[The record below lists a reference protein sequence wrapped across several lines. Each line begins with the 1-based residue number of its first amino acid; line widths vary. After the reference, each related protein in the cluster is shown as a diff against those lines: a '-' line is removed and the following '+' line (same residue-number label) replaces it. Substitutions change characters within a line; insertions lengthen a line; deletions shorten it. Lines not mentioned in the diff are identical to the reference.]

1 MEYAMKFRIYPNA
14 SQRSLIERTF
24 GCSRFVYNHF
34 LAARRDAYV
43 QSGRTMGFAE
53 CCRELTV
60 LKSQLPWLQEVD
72 SKALQTALRDL
83 DRAYQNFFR
92 DCKKTSGRKTGYPK
106 FKSKKNAR
114 ASYRA
119 RNDRNTIEL
128 SDRAIKL
135 PKLGWVR
142 CRVSKRVAG
151 RILNATVSRN
161 PAGKYFVS
169 VCWTEVEAPTLPE
182 DGYPRGSVTGVDAGI
197 KSLLKL
203 PTDVAIENP
212 KFLEKSLEKL
222 REEQRRL
229 SRKSRGSKRYE
240 KQRVRVARVHEKIAN
255 QRKDYLHKLS
265 TALIRDYD
273 LIAIEDLAV
282 SNMVQNHNLARSVE
296 DASWYELRRQ
306 LEYKAAWYGRHVF
319 VNDRFFASS
328 QTCSLCGCVN
338 PAVKD
343 LDVREW
349 TCPCCGI
356 HHDRD
361 TNAARNLQNDAF
373 LAFAS

>member
-106 FKSKKNAR
+106 FKSKKDSR

-142 CRVSKRVAG
+142 CRVSKHVAG

-182 DGYPRGSVTGVDAGI
+182 DGYPRGSATGVDVGI
-197 KSLLKL
+197 ESFAALSNG
-203 PTDVAIENP
+203 VHIENP
-212 KFLEKSLEKL
+212 RYLNKSSRQL
-222 REEQRRL
+222 RRAQRRL

-240 KQRVRVARVHEKIAN
+240 KQRVKVARIHEKVAN
-255 QRKDYLHKLS
+255 QRADYLHKLS

-273 LIAIEDLAV
+273 LIGIEDLAV
-282 SNMVQNHNLARSVE
+282 SNMVRNHRLARSVE
-296 DASWYELRRQ
+296 DASWAEFRRM
-306 LEYKAAWYGRHVF
+306 LEYKAAWYGKQVF

-328 QTCSLCGCVN
+328 QTCSICGCVN
-338 PAVKD
+338 PAVKN
-343 LDVREW
+343 LSVREW
-349 TCPCCGI
+349 TCPCCGTR
-356 HHDRD
+356 HDRD
-361 TNAARNLQNDAF
+361 VNAARNLRDRGF
-373 LAFAS
+373 LAA

>member
-34 LAARRDAYV
+34 LTARRDAYV

-92 DCKKTSGRKTGYPK
+92 DCKKTSERKTGYPR
-106 FKSKKNAR
+106 FKSKKDSR

-169 VCWTEVEAPTLPE
+169 VCWTEVEAPTLLE
-182 DGYPRGSVTGVDAGI
+182 DGYPRGSATGVDVGI
-197 KSLLKL
+197 ESFAALSNG
-203 PTDVAIENP
+203 VHIENP
-212 KFLEKSLEKL
+212 RYLNKSSRQL
-222 REEQRRL
+222 RRAQRRL

-240 KQRVRVARVHEKIAN
+240 KQRVKVARIHEKVAN
-255 QRKDYLHKLS
+255 QRADYLHKLS

-273 LIAIEDLAV
+273 LIAVEDLTV
-282 SNMVQNHNLARSVE
+282 SNMVRNHRLARSVE
-296 DASWYELRRQ
+296 DASWAEFRRM
-306 LEYKAAWYGRHVF
+306 LEYKAAWYGKQVF

-328 QTCSLCGCVN
+328 QTCSICGCVN
-338 PAVKD
+338 PAVKN
-343 LDVREW
+343 LSVREW
-349 TCPCCGI
+349 TCPCCGTR
-356 HHDRD
+356 HDRD
-361 TNAARNLQNDAF
+361 VNAARNLRDRGF
-373 LAFAS
+373 LAA

>member
-92 DCKKTSGRKTGYPK
+92 DCKKMSGRKTGYPK
-106 FKSKKNAR
+106 FKSKKDSR

-142 CRVSKRVAG
+142 CRVSKHVAG

-182 DGYPRGSVTGVDAGI
+182 DGYPRGSATGVDVGI
-197 KSLLKL
+197 ESFAALSNG
-203 PTDVAIENP
+203 VHIENP
-212 KFLEKSLEKL
+212 RYLNKSSRQL
-222 REEQRRL
+222 RRAQRRL
-229 SRKSRGSKRYE
+229 SRKSRSSKRYE
-240 KQRVRVARVHEKIAN
+240 KQRVKVARIHEKVAN
-255 QRKDYLHKLS
+255 QRADYLHKLS

-273 LIAIEDLAV
+273 LIGIEDLAV
-282 SNMVQNHNLARSVE
+282 SNMVRNHRLARSVE
-296 DASWYELRRQ
+296 DASWAEFRRM
-306 LEYKAAWYGRHVF
+306 LEYKAAWYGKQVF

-328 QTCSLCGCVN
+328 QTCSICGCVN
-338 PAVKD
+338 PAVKN
-343 LDVREW
+343 LSVREW
-349 TCPCCGI
+349 TCPCCGTR
-356 HHDRD
+356 HDRD
-361 TNAARNLQNDAF
+361 VNAARNLRDRGF
-373 LAFAS
+373 LAA

>member
-1 MEYAMKFRIYPNA
+1 MKFRIYPNA

-34 LAARRDAYV
+34 LTARRDAYV

-106 FKSKKNAR
+106 FKSKKDSR

-142 CRVSKRVAG
+142 CRVSKHVAG

-182 DGYPRGSVTGVDAGI
+182 DGYPRGSATGVDVGI
-197 KSLLKL
+197 ESFAALSNG
-203 PTDVAIENP
+203 VHIENP
-212 KFLEKSLEKL
+212 RYLNKSSRQL
-222 REEQRRL
+222 RRAQRRL

-240 KQRVRVARVHEKIAN
+240 KQRVKVARIHEKVAN
-255 QRKDYLHKLS
+255 QRADYLHKLS

-273 LIAIEDLAV
+273 LIGIEDLAV
-282 SNMVQNHNLARSVE
+282 SNMVRNHRLARSVE
-296 DASWYELRRQ
+296 DASWAEFRRM
-306 LEYKAAWYGRHVF
+306 LEYKAAWYGKQVF

-328 QTCSLCGCVN
+328 QTCSICGCVN
-338 PAVKD
+338 PAVKN
-343 LDVREW
+343 LSVREW
-349 TCPCCGI
+349 TCPCCGTR
-356 HHDRD
+356 HDRD
-361 TNAARNLQNDAF
+361 VNAARNLRDRGF
-373 LAFAS
+373 LAA

>member
-142 CRVSKRVAG
+142 CRVSKHVAG

-182 DGYPRGSVTGVDAGI
+182 DGYPRGSATGVDVGI
-197 KSLLKL
+197 ESFAALSNG
-203 PTDVAIENP
+203 VHIENP
-212 KFLEKSLEKL
+212 RYLNKSSRQL
-222 REEQRRL
+222 RRAQRRL

-240 KQRVRVARVHEKIAN
+240 KQRVKVARIHEKVAN
-255 QRKDYLHKLS
+255 QRADYLHKLS

-273 LIAIEDLAV
+273 LIGIEDLAV
-282 SNMVQNHNLARSVE
+282 SNMVRNHRLARSVE
-296 DASWYELRRQ
+296 DASWAEFRRM
-306 LEYKAAWYGRHVF
+306 LEYKAAWYGKQVF

-328 QTCSLCGCVN
+328 QTCSICGCVN
-338 PAVKD
+338 PAVKN
-343 LDVREW
+343 LSVREW
-349 TCPCCGI
+349 TCPCCGTR
-356 HHDRD
+356 HDRD
-361 TNAARNLQNDAF
+361 VNAARNLRDRGF
-373 LAFAS
+373 LAA